1 MVHLAFFAP
10 YCTTPHTQRSC
21 LYSRAARTNDLLS
34 GSTQSLTVFGFVHI
48 QIAHS
53 ENTHKSCMAELGS
66 IQYERAEP
74 RLSPPVIHADL
85 APATAWERP
94 YTKVQ
99 VLTTPLV
106 DPSARGWVLRYVSNV
121 QDYVTRG
128 FTACGTWLII
138 MQGTL
143 RRCVALAGS
152 LNSSSRANLEILSS
166 NLVWFGSVAVI

>member
-1 MVHLAFFAP
+1 MP
-10 YCTTPHTQRSC
+10 T
-21 LYSRAARTNDLLS
+21 
-34 GSTQSLTVFGFVHI
+34 
-48 QIAHS
+48 
-53 ENTHKSCMAELGS
+53 CMAELGS

-106 DPSARGWVLRYVSNV
+106 DPSARGWVRRYVSDV

-128 FTACGTWLII
+128 FMA
-138 MQGTL
+138 
-143 RRCVALAGS
+143 
-152 LNSSSRANLEILSS
+152 
-166 NLVWFGSVAVI
+166 